1 MSYIVK
7 NWVDFVRKHKCQF
20 AIVMVSQIGCMI
32 CLLLVYGV
40 FQNQVYVMGD
50 DEADNKSI
58 SASFEDTKIY
68 SGDMDIKK
76 LLAEILEESNMETEM
91 IYIEAMSSDQEN
103 MYMDY
108 VDYQEGIYSFC
119 QSQKEHMQNQIR
131 GKFPEKQA
139 YLDNQK
145 SVIVTEPDW
154 RKMPE
159 PGSVTTIDNEKYNII
174 GINMMG
180 DCFEYYM
187 PFSDFPRTSILQRI
201 SIKTLSYATRNQYQ
215 IWKEKMER
223 AGAKVSDYFIAD
235 EQALKRE
242 YSILAISILLAALA
256 TGNNA
261 IVYYYIYRK
270 RKTQLQV
277 FRICGCSRGQARRM
291 YLVEILWNTILSLG
305 IGIFLFS
312 KLVYP
317 IAGKTF
323 IYLNLVY
330 GWLE

>member
-1 MSYIVK
+1 
-7 NWVDFVRKHKCQF
+7 
-20 AIVMVSQIGCMI
+20 
-32 CLLLVYGV
+32 
-40 FQNQVYVMGD
+40 
-50 DEADNKSI
+50 
-58 SASFEDTKIY
+58 
-68 SGDMDIKK
+68 
-76 LLAEILEESNMETEM
+76 
-91 IYIEAMSSDQEN
+91 
-103 MYMDY
+103 
-108 VDYQEGIYSFC
+108 
-119 QSQKEHMQNQIR
+119 
-131 GKFPEKQA
+131 
-139 YLDNQK
+139 
-145 SVIVTEPDW
+145 
-154 RKMPE
+154 
-159 PGSVTTIDNEKYNII
+159 
-174 GINMMG
+174 
-180 DCFEYYM
+180 
-187 PFSDFPRTSILQRI
+187 
-201 SIKTLSYATRNQYQ
+201 
-215 IWKEKMER
+215 MER